1 MEEIVSKYELK
12 EKTTLKQLNDRLE
25 ILGDNATVD
34 QLVNQTKAI
43 HAQVI
48 IYESCFLEYFFGHT
62 VIRLSDKIFL
72 YPCLAIGQST
82 GNNIFG
88 REKPTERVRDTDAER
103 INRRLQG

>member
-48 IYESCFLEYFFGHT
+48 IYESCFLE
-62 VIRLSDKIFL
+62 
-72 YPCLAIGQST
+72 
-82 GNNIFG
+82 
-88 REKPTERVRDTDAER
+88 
-103 INRRLQG
+103 

>member
-48 IYESCFLEYFFGHT
+48 IYKSCFLEYFP
-62 VIRLSDKIFL
+62 VIRLSGRRIIFS
-72 YPCLAIGQST
+72 YIH
-82 GNNIFG
+82 
-88 REKPTERVRDTDAER
+88 V
-103 INRRLQG
+103 